1 MHFLLIDHEFM
12 GTFGFE
18 ILAILRGET
27 APNEPILFKIGFK
40 PTQKW

>member
-1 MHFLLIDHEFM
+1 MTLQTKIDHEFM

-18 ILAILRGET
+18 ILVILRGET
-27 APNEPILFKIGFK
+27 APNEPIFLIGLK